1 MLKVGTEVEGGSGT
15 YRPMDY
21 KSISYASPPYSG
33 ALALKHAVAIL
44 NGKKD
49 LPHLFT
55 LPLPLYTSDQ
65 IKLCKEGTWKEMS
78 EGCNVFQPSII
89 GNPGWFA
96 SIYSADTPE
105 VGLNAALVGTP
116 EIAN

>member
-1 MLKVGTEVEGGSGT
+1 MAF
-15 YRPMDY
+15 

-33 ALALKHAVAIL
+33 ALALKHAVEIL
-44 NGKKD
+44 DGKKD

-55 LPLPLYTSDQ
+55 LPLPLYTSDE
-65 IKLCKEGTWKEMS
+65 IKLCAEGTWKEMS
-78 EGCNVFQPSII
+78 EGCNVFQPTLIA
-89 GNPGWFA
+89 NPGWFA

-116 EIAN
+116 ENK